1 MITPITRKELYLA
14 KIIGEDVDIPET
26 AKTREELFFLKI
38 LDNSSKIPE
47 PITREELFL
56 AKIAGQDVELP
67 EPKTRLEL
75 FLAKAAGM
83 GIETPTPITRE
94 EVFWADYA
102 LIVEKELSGIPPLTF
117 NAIAG
122 TLKNYKI
129 YGNTVNGENVGDLIT
144 EGEHAGEYS
153 VPVTVT
159 NGTDTETTNIYLP
172 EPLKMVGDGAEYI
185 DYSEQKLHR
194 VRKNL
199 FDKNSYKVSGY
210 VSDNGTIIISGSVEI
225 STFDYIKVTAQKLYS
240 FKAFSSTTPS
250 EYQRTVRI
258 AYYDKNKNYLSRT
271 VNVGAGLEGFSFE
284 TPVNCQYIRL
294 SIDEN
299 LFDNMLVKGN
309 LIPIEYE
316 PFIEDTELDAV
327 LPALPT
333 IAGTNV
339 LTVGTAVQP
348 SKVYIKGEKER
359 EYS

>member
-1 MITPITRKELYLA
+1 MIPITRKELYLNKIVGNNDYETPEKPITIEEFFFAEILGEAVQAPEPLTRYQMYLA
-14 KIIGEDVDIPET
+14 KIAGKNIEIPYPET
-26 AKTREELFFLKI
+26 RLEYFLARAAGMNIKTPI
-38 LDNSSKIPE
+38 
-47 PITREELFL
+47 PITREEIFWSNYS
-56 AKIAGQDVELP
+56 AIVDFEVE
-67 EPKTRLEL
+67 
-75 FLAKAAGM
+75 G
-83 GIETPTPITRE
+83 
-94 EVFWADYA
+94 V
-102 LIVEKELSGIPPLTF
+102 PPLTYK
-117 NAIAG
+117 AIEG
-122 TLKNYKI
+122 TLENYRI

-258 AYYDKNKNYLSRT
+258 AYYDKNKNYLSRI
-271 VNVGAGLEGFSFE
+271 VKSGAGLEGFSFE